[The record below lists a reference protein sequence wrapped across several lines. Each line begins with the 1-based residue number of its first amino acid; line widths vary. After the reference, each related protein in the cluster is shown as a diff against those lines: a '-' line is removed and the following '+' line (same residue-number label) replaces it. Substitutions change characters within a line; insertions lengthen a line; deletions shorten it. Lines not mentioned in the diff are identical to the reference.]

1 MLDKRRIPEQMSI
14 GQLLLQVCRL
24 TGDRLRVKM
33 EKIGVHRAQGLVLLQ
48 LCHRDGIS
56 QRQIIQARHVSPAT
70 MTNMLQRMERDGW
83 ITRERDSNDQRMVRV
98 YLTEK
103 AKSFRKEA
111 QQTFREMEEELASV
125 YTDEE
130 KEMFCRLLMKLH
142 ERFVP
147 LESRNHHGPLFL
159 LDDEGEDRT

>member
-1 MLDKRRIPEQMSI
+1 MLKKKRIPEQMRI

-56 QRQIIQARHVSPAT
+56 QRRIIQARHARHVSPAT

-83 ITRERDSNDQRMVRV
+83 VTRARDSDDQRMVRV

-130 KEMFCRLLMKLH
+130 KEVFCRLLMKLH
-142 ERFVP
+142 DRFAP
-147 LESRNHHGPLFL
+147 LESRHHHGPLFL
-159 LDDEGEDRT
+159 MDDEGE

>member
-1 MLDKRRIPEQMSI
+1 MLEKGRMLEQMPL

-56 QRQIIQARHVSPAT
+56 QRQIVQARHVSPST

-83 ITRERDSNDQRMVRV
+83 ITRERDSDDQRMVRV

-111 QQTFREMEEELASV
+111 QQTFREMEEELVSV
-125 YTDEE
+125 YTKEE
-130 KEMFCRLLMKLH
+130 KEVFCRLLIKLH
-142 ERFVP
+142 DRFAP
-147 LESRNHHGPLFL
+147 FESRHHHGPPFL
-159 LDDEGEDRT
+159 LDDERECGT

>member
-1 MLDKRRIPEQMSI
+1 MFDKKRMPEQMRI

-83 ITRERDSNDQRMVRV
+83 ITRERDPDDQRMVRV

-103 AKSFRKEA
+103 AKSLRKEA
-111 QQTFREMEEELASV
+111 QQTFRGMEEELASV

-142 ERFVP
+142 DRFAP
-147 LESRNHHGPLFL
+147 FESRHRHDLPFL
-159 LDDEGEDRT
+159 LDNEGEDRT

>member
-1 MLDKRRIPEQMSI
+1 MLEKGQMPEQMPL

-24 TGDRLRVKM
+24 TGDRLRVNM

-56 QRQIIQARHVSPAT
+56 QRQIVQARHVSPAT

-83 ITRERDSNDQRMVRV
+83 ITRERDSDDQRMMRV

-103 AKSFRKEA
+103 AKSLRKEA
-111 QQTFREMEEELASV
+111 QQTFRGMEEELVSV

-130 KEMFCRLLMKLH
+130 KEIFCRLLMKLH
-142 ERFVP
+142 DRFAP
-147 LESRNHHGPLFL
+147 FESRHPHGPPFL
-159 LDDEGEDRT
+159 LCDEEKDET

>member
-1 MLDKRRIPEQMSI
+1 MLEKGRMSEQMPI

-56 QRQIIQARHVSPAT
+56 QRQIIQARHVGPST

-83 ITRERDSNDQRMVRV
+83 ITRERDSADQRMVRV

-103 AKSFRKEA
+103 AKSLRKEA
-111 QQTFREMEEELASV
+111 QQTFRGMEEELSSV

-142 ERFVP
+142 DRFAP
-147 LESRNHHGPLFL
+147 LEFRHPHGPSFLFN
-159 LDDEGEDRT
+159 DEENNKT

>member
-1 MLDKRRIPEQMSI
+1 MLGKGCMSEQMPI

-83 ITRERDSNDQRMVRV
+83 ITRERDSDDQRMVRV

-103 AKSFRKEA
+103 AKSLRKEA
-111 QQTFREMEEELASV
+111 QQTFRGMEEELASV

-142 ERFVP
+142 DRFAP
-147 LESRNHHGPLFL
+147 LESRHPHGPLFL
-159 LDDEGEDRT
+159 FNDEEKDET

>member
-1 MLDKRRIPEQMSI
+1 MFEKGRMSGQMPL

-33 EKIGVHRAQGLVLLQ
+33 EKIGVHRAQGIVLLQ
-48 LCHRDGIS
+48 LCQHDGIS
-56 QRQIIQARHVSPAT
+56 QRQIVQARHVSPAT

-83 ITRERDSNDQRMVRV
+83 ITRERDSDDQRMVRV

-103 AKSFRKEA
+103 AKSLRKEA
-111 QQTFREMEEELASV
+111 QQTFRGMEEELASV

-130 KEMFCRLLMKLH
+130 KEIFCRLLMKLH
-142 ERFVP
+142 DRFAP
-147 LESRNHHGPLFL
+147 IESRHPHGPPFLF
-159 LDDEGEDRT
+159 DDKEENGT

>member
-1 MLDKRRIPEQMSI
+1 MSEQMRI

-33 EKIGVHRAQGLVLLQ
+33 EEIGVHRAQGLVLLQ

-103 AKSFRKEA
+103 AKSLRKEA
-111 QQTFREMEEELASV
+111 QQTFRGMEEELASV

-142 ERFVP
+142 ERFAP
-147 LESRNHHGPLFL
+147 LKSRHCHDLPFL
-159 LDDEGEDRT
+159 LDAEGEDRT